1 MTRPIGKPP
10 EQGHGQERKKQ
21 RMPELT
27 KEQSARVADQ
37 VGQYL
42 KMPEVQRS
50 NALYKAS
57 KKKPITDKVQ

>member
-1 MTRPIGKPP
+1 MTRRPGEPP
-10 EQGHGQERKKQ
+10 KRPKKA
-21 RMPELT
+21 MPELT
-27 KEQSARVADQ
+27 REASARVADQ

-57 KKKPITDKVQ
+57 KKKPVTDKVQ

>member
-1 MTRPIGKPP
+1 MSRSIGQPPTKP
-10 EQGHGQERKKQ
+10 KKS
-21 RMPELT
+21 MPELT
-27 KEQSARVADQ
+27 KEQSGRVVDE
-37 VGQYL
+37 VGKYL